1 MGNPIEMLYNE
12 SKERESFNEKQKLL
26 QMSEIS
32 IVLRSYDDLFS
43 DFDPRTY
50 DKRGL
55 SDDFLAEIRR
65 AAKEKRGGSVEVN
78 FLIPTEQRKNET
90 EQMVR
95 KRLHEY
101 FNRHHD
107 LIKKEIFSM
116 RKSGAIISGFGFIL
130 GILGAFLIIPTD
142 YTSTIGII
150 EITHK
155 LALVL
160 IEPASW
166 FTIWTGLD
174 KIFTT
179 WKHLEPDLEFYRKM
193 SHSEINFTGY

>member
-1 MGNPIEMLYNE
+1 MGGSIETLYNE
-12 SKERESFNEKQKLL
+12 SKDGIYFDEKQKLL

-50 DKRGL
+50 DRRGL
-55 SDDFLAEIRR
+55 SEDFLSEIRR
-65 AAKEKRGGSVEVN
+65 AAREKRGGSFEVN
-78 FLIPTEQRKNET
+78 FLIPTEQRKSAT
-90 EQMVR
+90 ESIIR

-101 FNRHHD
+101 FGRHYE
-107 LIKKEIFSM
+107 LVKKEIQSM

-130 GILGAFLIIPTD
+130 GIFATFLMVPVD
-142 YTSTIGII
+142 CSSTMGVVELIYR
-150 EITHK
+150 
-155 LALVL
+155 LATVL

-179 WKHLEPDLEFYRKM
+179 WKHLEPDLIFYKKM
-193 SHSEINFTGY
+193 SRSEISFTGY